1 MNTLTKLFSNESI
14 TLISVIAIILLAALS
29 VFIFI
34 KRPNKLG
41 KTVLWFMIPVFV
53 IGILLHYMG
62 LDFCDGE
69 TPWHYK
75 LLSSIISGFR
85 MFGFYLSSSAVE
97 DLVIDKVDKYGN
109 VQRIANPYLKIRKE
123 SKAEFN
129 QSASRLGLEP
139 SSRSAIASAQIQ
151 NVSEQST
158 PLMQILNGLNK

>member
-1 MNTLTKLFSNESI
+1 MPRIAKPACMKQGHKLSKEQLAQLDNLEREMLSETKL
-14 TLISVIAIILLAALS
+14 
-29 VFIFI
+29 VF
-34 KRPNKLG
+34 
-41 KTVLWFMIPVFV
+41 
-53 IGILLHYMG
+53 
-62 LDFCDGE
+62 E
-69 TPWHYK
+69 TPDYLDDYANIYYK
-75 LLSSIISGFR
+75 YLIDNLKESKIPICDLDKPLIEHTATCLSIIHR
-85 MFGFYLSSSAVE
+85 CDLALKVE